1 MKIKASPFKKIPD
14 LKEFRHLGS
23 LLTRSFV
30 QIENLYP
37 KSQEVTFEI
46 CAGHMWIMKGQT
58 FHGAISGDL
67 LDNKSANLDLIATEL
82 QQVCF
87 PSHGCIDNQ

>member
-1 MKIKASPFKKIPD
+1 MKIEAKPYKKIPD

-46 CAGHMWIMKGQT
+46 CAGHMWIMKGHNFYGT
-58 FHGAISGDL
+58 ISGDL
-67 LDNKSANLDLIATEL
+67 LDNKSDNLDLIALEL